1 MTLGF
6 RILPRAR
13 KVETDVVTKF
23 RGLPVANVSDVMSR
37 MTAAGARL
45 RPMHAGGYMAGPALT
60 VKTRPGDNL
69 MLHKALMLAQAGDVI
84 VVDGG
89 GDLVNSLIGE
99 LMLSHAMKIGVAGVV
114 IDGAIRDYGWVKAN
128 RLPVYAAGVTHRGP
142 YKNGPGE
149 INVPIALDGMII
161 EPGDLVI
168 GDDDGVLAIPFDQ
181 TETIYAA
188 AKEKNE
194 TEAKVLANTTA
205 GKLDKKAWV
214 DEALAKLGCEDL
226 TK

>member
-6 RILPRAR
+6 RILPRTR
-13 KVETDVVTKF
+13 KVDPATVGKF
-23 RGLPVANVSDVMSR
+23 LGLPVANVSDVMSR
-37 MTAAGARL
+37 MAAGGARL
-45 RPMHAGGYMAGPALT
+45 RPMHAGGSMAGPAFT
-60 VKTRPGDNL
+60 VRTRPGDNL
-69 MLHKALMLAQAGDVI
+69 MLHKALMLAEPGDVI

-89 GDLVNSLIGE
+89 GDLVNALIGE

-128 RLPVYAAGVTHRGP
+128 KFPVYAAGVTHRGP

-149 INVPIALDGMII
+149 INVPIALDGMVID
-161 EPGDLVI
+161 PGDLVI
-168 GDDDGVLAIPFDQ
+168 GDDDGVLAVPYDQ
-181 TETIYAA
+181 TASIYAL

-194 TEAKVLANTTA
+194 AEAKVLANTNA

-214 DEALAKLGCEDL
+214 DEALIKLGCQDL